1 MIYRNCIEDY
11 KKITKKKA
19 RELFSK
25 GETIHFLPSMA
36 NPSSPWIQLV
46 EFPKKREGEG
56 EFEDILN
63 RILIYQ
69 PKELGKTV
77 NFYIP
82 L

>member
-1 MIYRNCIEDY
+1 MNCKNCIEGY
-11 KKITKKKA
+11 KKISKKKA

-25 GETIHFLPSMA
+25 GEKLHFLPSMA
-36 NPSSPWIQLV
+36 NPFSPWISLN
-46 EFPKKREGEG
+46 EFPKEGS
-56 EFEDILN
+56 FENILN

-77 NFYIP
+77 NFYIS

>member
-1 MIYRNCIEDY
+1 MENLKSCIEGY
-11 KKITKKKA
+11 KNITKEKA

-25 GETIHFLPSMA
+25 GEKLHFLPSMA
-36 NPSSPWIQLV
+36 NPFSPWIQLI
-46 EFPKKREGEG
+46 ELPGEG
-56 EFEDILN
+56 EFDDILN

-69 PKELGKTV
+69 PKQLGKTV

>member
-1 MIYRNCIEDY
+1 MNCKNCIEGY
-11 KKITKKKA
+11 KKISKKKA

-25 GETIHFLPSMA
+25 GEKLHFLPSMA
-36 NPSSPWIQLV
+36 NPFSPWIQLV
-46 EFPKKREGEG
+46 EFPKKEEG
-56 EFEDILN
+56 EFENIFN

-69 PKELGKTV
+69 PKQLGKTV

>member
-1 MIYRNCIEDY
+1 MIKSCVEGY
-11 KKITKKKA
+11 KKISKKKA

-25 GETIHFLPSMA
+25 GEKLHFLPSMA
-36 NPSSPWIQLV
+36 NPFSQWIKLA
-46 EFPKKREGEG
+46 EFPKEG
-56 EFEDILN
+56 EFENILN

-69 PKELGKTV
+69 PRELGRTV